1 MIELLLFQRR
11 LEGLYLVDVDFK
23 MVITEP
29 CFFLWPGGNQP
40 NQILLHKWRFVV
52 VDNAVRCCCC
62 ERMDLPLESLW
73 RKKVAWLNLTQL
85 DSTWLNLTQ
94 LDPTWL
100 TCPICVCSLLFQTE
114 FSYYLS
120 TKPSPFRQEC
130 WLALILKQS
139 HLMLCCTW
147 PRTFIK
153 FNGRMPP
160 LFFTKL

>member
-73 RKKVAWLNLTQL
+73 RKKCGLTQL

-94 LDPTWL
+94 LGSTWL
-100 TCPICVCSLLFQTE
+100 NLIRLDSPVLSVFVHFYSKQTSATTYLPNLVLLDKNVDWHWF
-114 FSYYLS
+114 
-120 TKPSPFRQEC
+120 
-130 WLALILKQS
+130 
-139 HLMLCCTW
+139 
-147 PRTFIK
+147 
-153 FNGRMPP
+153 
-160 LFFTKL
+160 